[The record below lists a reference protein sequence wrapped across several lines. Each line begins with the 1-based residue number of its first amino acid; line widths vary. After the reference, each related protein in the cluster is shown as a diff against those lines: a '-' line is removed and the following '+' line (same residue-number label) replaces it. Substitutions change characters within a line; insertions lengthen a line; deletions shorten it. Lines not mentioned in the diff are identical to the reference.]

1 MNALTPGFGAL
12 AVLVVVLFAG
22 AGLAAWVALNRLRAR
37 LRDLDRRVAAL
48 NAGEAQA
55 ALRVD
60 LARVSREVA
69 AFAGRA
75 DAQADGLG
83 AVLRQLNRSVVTRID
98 LLVEHLAHSNGPDA
112 RAQLA
117 RELEERD
124 FFVETLSEGRIRPL
138 HLPRLFPGI
147 EAERVEIGAIDPDTK
162 HPNQVDMLYVC
173 AIARHRRAR
182 RVFEFGTYLGRTT
195 YHLAL
200 GEHVERVYTLDLDPA
215 GSYPMGL
222 KIGRAVRAVHERDL
236 QGYFY
241 RETPVADRI
250 VQLHGDSRT
259 FDYAPYA
266 GQMDL
271 VFVDGG
277 HTYEMVANDTKH
289 ALTVLK
295 PGGIV
300 IWHDFAPKGRD
311 VAALAR
317 EFARERSLFWIED
330 TSLLVLIDGV
340 DAVSYEAPTP
350 VYSRTLI
357 KPD

>member
-1 MNALTPGFGAL
+1 MEISAGMLL
-12 AVLVVVLFAG
+12 VVVVVLFSA
-22 AGLAAWVALNRLRAR
+22 AAVAAWMALNRLRAR
-37 LRDLDRRVAAL
+37 LGDLD
-48 NAGEAQA
+48 
-55 ALRVD
+55 
-60 LARVSREVA
+60 SRIA

-75 DAQADGLG
+75 DAQSDGLG
-83 AVLRQLNRSVVTRID
+83 AVMRQLNRSVVTRVD
-98 LLVEHLAHSNGPDA
+98 LLAEHLTSDKGPDA

-124 FFVETLSEGRIRPL
+124 FFVDTLSEGRIRPL
-138 HLPRLFPGI
+138 HLPQLFPGI

-215 GSYPMGL
+215 GAYPSGL

-241 RETPVADRI
+241 RDTPVADRI

-259 FDYAPYA
+259 FDYRPYA

-289 ALTVLK
+289 ALSVLK
-295 PGGIV
+295 PGGVV

-311 VAALAR
+311 VATLAR

-350 VYSRTLI
+350 VYSRTVI